1 MDKQCKKDY
10 EAPAITVVTFKVEKG
25 FAESGGILRSLAL
38 GELMSDNGSQYLE
51 EREEAASEWGGGT
64 GWL

>member
-38 GELMSDNGSQYLE
+38 GELMSDNGSQHLE
-51 EREEAASEWGGGT
+51 DREDAGNWGNGD
-64 GWL
+64 GWF